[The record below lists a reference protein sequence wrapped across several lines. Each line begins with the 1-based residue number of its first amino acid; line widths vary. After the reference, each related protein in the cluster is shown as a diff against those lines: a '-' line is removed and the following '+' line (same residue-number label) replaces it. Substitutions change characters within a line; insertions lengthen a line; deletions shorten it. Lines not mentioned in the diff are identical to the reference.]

1 MSVAQRGAQIGI
13 EEWVGEENIES
24 WEVNLMGEHTRFAN
38 DIQEQRV
45 PSSRAQCILLSPDV
59 DTFTPELRGPL
70 CLQQSLAQ
78 SLGSTMLPP
87 LSAR

>member
-1 MSVAQRGAQIGI
+1 MGRVVVVR
-13 EEWVGEENIES
+13 VGEMARAGSGDGS
-24 WEVNLMGEHTRFAN
+24 WMCSNLRGEQTRFAN